1 VPRPKDVETLPRPKD
16 VETLPR
22 PKDVE
27 TLPRPTDVDTSPE
40 RYYVAIEGPIGVGKT
55 TLARL
60 VHQQLEAELLLEVF
74 EENPFL
80 SDFYSDRAKYAFQ
93 TQIFFLLSRYR
104 QQHEVIA
111 RVLHRSSLVSDYTF
125 AKDELFARLN
135 LSNDE
140 LTVYETLHG
149 VLAEKIPLPD
159 LVVYLKAD
167 LDVLLERIQI
177 RDRTYERAMSPE
189 YMADLIRAYDAF
201 FASYNQTPVLT
212 LDTNNLNFVR
222 NAQDLDY
229 VLERIRSALGAG
241 THQRPLMEVET
252 PAQERGRAI
261 VEGRRRR
268 LSDLQSWRRAADQD
282 LGDRS
287 DLYRNFIALQAQV
300 GKLAGE
306 LSQSWTAQDRL
317 LEQIGNREEAQARAL
332 QGRAFGLKEQLAGSL
347 ACLLR
352 LANDMGISLEEAYL
366 ASVKASCAE
375 ARDEGAE

>member
-1 VPRPKDVETLPRPKD
+1 V
-16 VETLPR
+16 
-22 PKDVE
+22 
-27 TLPRPTDVDTSPE
+27 PRPTDVETSPD
-40 RYYVAIEGPIGVGKT
+40 RFYVAIEGPIGVGKT

-80 SDFYSDRAKYAFQ
+80 SDFYADRAKYAFQ

-111 RVLHRSSLVSDYTF
+111 RVLQRSSLVSDYTF
-125 AKDELFARLN
+125 AKDQLFARLN
-135 LSNDE
+135 LSDDE
-140 LTVYETLHG
+140 MRVYETLHG

-167 LDVLLERIQI
+167 LDMLLERIAV
-177 RDRTYERAMSPE
+177 RDRTYERAMESQ
-189 YMADLIRAYDAF
+189 YMADLIQAYDAF

-222 NAQDLDY
+222 DEQALNY

-241 THQRPLMEVET
+241 THQRTLMEVET
-252 PAQERGRAI
+252 PAQERGKAI

-268 LSDLQSWRRAADQD
+268 LSDLQSWRRAADQEV
-282 LGDRS
+282 GSRS
-287 DLYRNFIALQAQV
+287 DLYHDFITLQAQV

-306 LSQSWTAQDRL
+306 LGRSWTKQDKL

-332 QGRAFGLKEQLAGSL
+332 QGRAPDLKEQLADSL

-352 LANDMGISLEEAYL
+352 LANDMGINLEEAYL
-366 ASVKASCAE
+366 TSIQTAYDE
-375 ARDEGAE
+375 TRDVGAE